1 MGALTLGFNL
11 FLHEEKGTEKVKWR
25 NADIMYMNKNYLFLL
40 IFSIKK
46 INQYYI
52 SS

>member
-25 NADIMYMNKNYLFLL
+25 NAEIMYMNKNYYF
-40 IFSIKK
+40 
-46 INQYYI
+46 Y
-52 SS
+52 